1 MTDALSARTRVTA
14 VSDQVSTNLSGE
26 EIILHLETGIYY
38 GLDPVGARI
47 WALLRETTTVGDI
60 CTSICAEY
68 DIDPEQCQ
76 QDVQQFLLALAAAR
90 LIEVCHD
97 ATVEA
102 TPTAER
108 WLLLQAL
115 GAVGLIRLALWVL
128 PFPLLRKLLAK
139 LAHIRRSVASRA
151 VPGRLGWAVTVTS
164 RCVPGATCLTQAL
177 AAELLL
183 RWTGYR
189 GRLHIGVSK
198 LANGRLLAHA
208 WLMHEDNI
216 IIGGG
221 EHGNFSPLPPVE
233 LLNGRGHPSAE
244 GGIKAEGGRRKAE

>member
-14 VSDQVSTNLSGE
+14 VSDQVSTNLPGK

-102 TPTAER
+102 TPTCLAVVVAASAGSSR
-108 WLLLQAL
+108 LDPTCPL
-115 GAVGLIRLALWVL
+115 GAA
-128 PFPLLRKLLAK
+128 FPIVAEV
-139 LAHIRRSVASRA
+139 AGEAGAIRRSVASRA